1 MRKAVKKAF
10 QTVAILLL
18 FSSIAWSGKVLANKR
33 TDALRTQAAGLDE
46 SFVSVEL
53 STGVEQSGVLSLAN
67 GSRSPKHLVAMIP
80 GWPCVIRPKVIGG
93 MISDI
98 KIPGNF
104 LIRSR
109 RFLVD
114 ADIATLL
121 VDCRSDSGDE
131 CSPSYQS
138 SPQREQDLRK
148 LILEV
153 KRANPTIESVWLVG
167 TSGGTIT
174 SAYIAT
180 SVSDLYSGFIHTSTI
195 VRPADSFWSVM
206 GSVNYGKASIPQLFI
221 HHLRDPGKQTPHTGV
236 EEIANKYRLP
246 LVTVVG
252 SAPVRGAI
260 DEHSFIGREREVML
274 EISRAVK
281 SKRFVTKVIP

>member
-18 FSSIAWSGKVLANKR
+18 FSSIAWNGKVLANKR

-180 SVSDLYSGFIHTSTI
+180 
-195 VRPADSFWSVM
+195 
-206 GSVNYGKASIPQLFI
+206 
-221 HHLRDPGKQTPHTGV
+221 
-236 EEIANKYRLP
+236 
-246 LVTVVG
+246 
-252 SAPVRGAI
+252 
-260 DEHSFIGREREVML
+260 
-274 EISRAVK
+274 
-281 SKRFVTKVIP
+281 